1 MTIDRRDV
9 LRAALSLSVL
19 SACGAGKP
27 APQSPPPNKKLRI
40 LILGGSG
47 FLGPK
52 TIDAAI
58 ARGHSVTTFNRGR
71 REKIQPLSQPIERL
85 YGNRDP
91 DKTAEDD
98 KPSPKGL
105 EQLVGKQWDIVID
118 NSGYFPRHVDAS
130 AQLLAKAAQ
139 RYIYISSISAYAE
152 MPASGG
158 DETTK
163 LAVLADPTTED
174 MGKQFENYGGL
185 KAACERAAQRVFGD
199 RCVVVRP
206 GYIVGPGDPTDR
218 FTYWPARIAK
228 GGDVLAPGSA
238 DDPLQWIDVR
248 DLAAWLVTLAET
260 GTTGTFNALGP
271 AGRPA
276 RWGDVLDTCV
286 RASKSNAKLVWVPQ
300 SFLASH
306 GAGGEDLFPIWAPP
320 TGETAGAH
328 RWSNARAVAAGLTF
342 HSIDDTVRAILDW
355 FPHELERRIET
366 TKKLIADAQA
376 KGEPPP
382 KMADPTQ
389 LRAGPTAEQ
398 EHQLL
403 AQFAP

>member
-1 MTIDRRDV
+1 MTMDRRDV
-9 LRAALSLSVL
+9 LRAALALPLL
-19 SACGAGKP
+19 SACGASASKP
-27 APQSPPPNKKLRI
+27 TTSPPKQLRI

-52 TIDAAI
+52 IIDAAI
-58 ARGHSVTTFNRGR
+58 ARGHSITTFNRGR

-91 DKTAEDD
+91 DKPAEDD

-105 EQLVGKQWDIVID
+105 EQLVGHQWDTVID
-118 NSGYFPRHVDAS
+118 DSGYFPRHVDAS

-139 RYIYISSISAYAE
+139 RYIYISSISAYAS
-152 MPASGG
+152 MATGG
-158 DETTK
+158 DETAK
-163 LAVLADPTTED
+163 LAELADPRTED

-185 KAACERAAQRVFGD
+185 KAACERAAQKVFGD
-199 RCVVVRP
+199 RSVIVRP

-218 FTYWPARIAK
+218 FTYWPVRIAK
-228 GGDVLAPGSA
+228 GGDVLAPGSP

-248 DLAAWLVTLAET
+248 DLAAWLVLLAET

-286 RASKSNAKLVWVPQ
+286 RDSKSNAKLVWVPQ
-300 SFLASH
+300 SFLAAH
-306 GAGGEDLFPIWAPP
+306 GGGGEDLFPIWAPP
-320 TGETAGAH
+320 IGETAGAH

-342 HSIDDTVRAILDW
+342 HSIDETVRALLEW
-355 FPHELERRIET
+355 FPHELDRRAET
-366 TKKLIADAQA
+366 TQKLLADAQA
-376 KGEPPP
+376 KGEPAP
-382 KMADPTQ
+382 KLADPTV

-398 EHQLL
+398 EQQLL
-403 AQFAP
+403 AQFHAP